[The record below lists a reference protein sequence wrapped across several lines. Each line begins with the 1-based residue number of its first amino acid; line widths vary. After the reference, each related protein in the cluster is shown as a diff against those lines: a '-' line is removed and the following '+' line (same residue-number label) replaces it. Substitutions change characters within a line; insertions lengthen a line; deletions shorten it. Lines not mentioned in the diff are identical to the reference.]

1 MLKRK
6 VLLSIVTLCLLSSSA
21 YAKKDEYEKEE
32 NQKHK
37 NYEKT
42 HKEMYEKQKDYEK
55 NYKEKYEK
63 QKELPKGLEK
73 KLERDGTLPPG
84 WEKKLS
90 KGQIVD
96 QRVLRSGRLLNS
108 RDYPYIKNSEIYQVE
123 DRVFR
128 VAEDTKMILEIFK

>member
-42 HKEMYEKQKDYEK
+42 HKEM
-55 NYKEKYEK
+55 YEK